1 MFRKLHTR
9 LIISHTLPILILLPA
24 IAIVLIYL
32 LGSRRTIGDLADQ
45 LAGQGT
51 LITEI
56 APSDTWKNPT
66 EAAQVIDQVKSN
78 ITSRIMLLDSTG
90 HLLASSLDTDK
101 DRIGQ
106 LIDFATVRQAVIGQ
120 TNWLVD
126 YSPFMRT
133 RVLDMATP
141 LLDQNNTVL
150 GIVRLSY
157 DVTAIEQRT
166 IPLTWLI
173 GLTFVIGMALA
184 LLLGLGL
191 ARSLN
196 APLMHL
202 TQAVSVLTPGTY
214 VQDLPENGPYE
225 VKTVARSY
233 NSMAHRLHELE
244 LTRQQLIANIVH
256 ELGTPLGAIKAA
268 VEALHNGA
276 VSDQT
281 LAGELALGMNCQ
293 IDQIGLL
300 IDDLALLGESEIKPI
315 SLDREWCN
323 LEDLIQVECHTYA
336 YLVKQ
341 KRISLAYNIKADLP
355 LILADKRRL
364 TQILANLVHNAY
376 KYSPPG
382 SSITVSG
389 DMLREL
395 NETSS
400 HVIIEVADTGPG
412 ISPEEQE
419 KIFDLLYRSPRERNL
434 HKGMGIGL
442 AVSKRLAECHGGS
455 LTVNSVFGQ
464 GSTFRLSLP
473 LS

>member
-1 MFRKLHTR
+1 MFHKLHTR

-24 IAIVLIYL
+24 IAFVFLYL
-32 LGSRRTIGDLADQ
+32 LESRHSIGDLADQ

-51 LITEI
+51 LIIQI
-56 APSDTWKNPT
+56 APAEVWKDPIK
-66 EAAQVIDQVKSN
+66 AAQVIDQVKSN
-78 ITSRIMLLDSTG
+78 IPSRIMLLDATG

-106 LIDFATVRQAVIGQ
+106 MIDFATVRQAVNGQ

-133 RVLDMATP
+133 RILDMATP
-141 LLDQNNTVL
+141 LLDENNRVV

-157 DVTAIEQRT
+157 DVTTIEQRT
-166 IPLTWLI
+166 VPLTWLI
-173 GLTFVIGMALA
+173 GITFVAGTALA
-184 LLLGLGL
+184 LLLGIGL

-202 TQAVSVLTPGTY
+202 TQAVSVLTPGSH

-244 LTRQQLIANIVH
+244 LTRRQLIANVVH

-268 VEALHNGA
+268 VEALRNGA

-293 IDQIGLL
+293 VDQIGLL

-323 LEDLIQVECHTYA
+323 LEELIQVECHSYA

-341 KRISLAYNIKADLP
+341 KRISLAYNIKVDLP
-355 LILADKRRL
+355 RVFADKRRL

-389 DMLREL
+389 DVLL
-395 NETSS
+395 KTDKTPS
-400 HVIIEVADTGPG
+400 HVIVEVADTGPG
-412 ISPEEQE
+412 ISIEDQE

-442 AVSKRLAECHGGS
+442 ALSKRLAESHSGS
-455 LTVNSVFGQ
+455 LTVNSILGQ
-464 GSTFRLSLP
+464 GATFKLTLP